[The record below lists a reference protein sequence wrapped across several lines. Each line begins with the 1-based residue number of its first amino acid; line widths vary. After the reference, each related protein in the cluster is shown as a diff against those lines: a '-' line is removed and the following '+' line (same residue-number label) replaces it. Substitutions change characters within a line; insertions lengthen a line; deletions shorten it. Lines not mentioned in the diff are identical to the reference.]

1 MYLIDDMVEQNTI
14 DKEKTFFKVLMAIC
28 ICHLLNDSMQ
38 SILPAVFPMMKE
50 TFHLSFVQVGVISL
64 VIQLTSSLIQPW
76 VGLYADKHR
85 HSWQLSVAMVFSM
98 CGIIMLSVASAYWMI
113 LLAVGLMGVGSAVF
127 HPQAAQVAQAASGGR
142 KGLAQSVFQVGGNG
156 GYSLGPLIAAFVVL
170 PLGMQA
176 FGIIALIPF
185 VLAII
190 LYQIGKW
197 HVRQIGKVVKK
208 VRGRWTTVK
217 TYDKRHIC
225 FFIFVLFML
234 MFSKNFYSTSM
245 LNYFSFFLIDKFC
258 VSQQTAQYCL
268 FIYLAAQAVGTIL
281 GGMLGDKY
289 GRKWIIWFSILG
301 ATPFTISLPYI
312 PSFIGTVAMSIVIA
326 IIMASAFSAIL
337 VFASDLLPKNTGVVA
352 GIFYGLSFGIAGIGS
367 SFFGWLA
374 DQTSIHYVFEVST
387 LLPLLGIIV
396 VFLPKMRK
404 ETV

>member
-1 MYLIDDMVEQNTI
+1 MKANEINNDR
-14 DKEKTFFKVLMAIC
+14 EKTVFRVLLAIC

-38 SILPAVFPMMKE
+38 SILPAIFPMMKE
-50 TFHLSFVQVGVISL
+50 KFHLSFVQVGAISL

-76 VGLYADKHR
+76 VGLYADRHR

-98 CGIIMLSVASAYWMI
+98 CGVVLLSLATSYWMI
-113 LLAVGLMGVGSAVF
+113 LVAVALMGIGSAVF
-127 HPQAAQVAQAASGGR
+127 HPQAAQIAQSASGGR

-156 GYSLGPLIAAFVVL
+156 GYAIGPLLAAFIIL
-170 PLGMQA
+170 PVGMEA
-176 FGIIALIPF
+176 FGYIALIPF

-190 LYQIGKW
+190 LFYVGKW
-197 HVRQIGKVVKK
+197 HVKQMDKVAKK
-208 VRGRWTTVK
+208 VRGRWITVK
-217 TYDKRHIC
+217 TYSQRRIY

-245 LNYFSFFLIDKFC
+245 LSYFSFFLIDKFS

-268 FIYLAAQAVGTIL
+268 FVYLAAQAIGTIV

-289 GRKWIIWFSILG
+289 GRKWVIWFSILG
-301 ATPFTISLPYI
+301 VSPFTIALPYI
-312 PSFIGTVAMSIVIA
+312 PTFAGTVALSIVIA

-337 VFASDLLPKNTGVVA
+337 VFASDLMPKNTGVIA

-374 DQTSIHYVFEVST
+374 DQTSILFVFQVST
-387 LLPLLGIIV
+387 LLPLLGIIAI
-396 VFLPKMRK
+396 FLPKMKK
-404 ETV
+404 EVL

>member
-1 MYLIDDMVEQNTI
+1 MATQNNTI
-14 DKEKTFFKVLMAIC
+14 DQERTVFKVLMAIC

-38 SILPAVFPMMKE
+38 SILPAVFPMIKD
-50 TFHLSFVQVGVISL
+50 TFHLSFVQVGAISL

-98 CGIIMLSVASAYWMI
+98 CGVVMLALATSYWMI

-127 HPQAAQVAQAASGGR
+127 HPQAAQIAQAASGGR
-142 KGLAQSVFQVGGNG
+142 KGFAQSVFQVGGNG
-156 GYSLGPLIAAFVVL
+156 GYSIGPLLAAFIVL
-170 PLGMQA
+170 PIGMQA
-176 FGIIALIPF
+176 FGYIAIIPF
-185 VLAII
+185 ILAII

-197 HVRQIGKVVKK
+197 HMAQIGKVVKK

-217 TYDKRHIC
+217 TYSKRRIW

-245 LNYFSFFLIDKFC
+245 LNYFSFFLIDKFG
-258 VSQQTAQYCL
+258 VTQQTAQYCL
-268 FIYLAAQAVGTIL
+268 FIYLAAQAIGTIV

-301 ATPFTISLPYI
+301 VSPFTIALPYI
-312 PSFIGTVAMSIVIA
+312 DSFTGVVILSIVIA
-326 IIMASAFSAIL
+326 IIMASAFSSIL
-337 VFASDLLPKNTGVVA
+337 VFASDLMPNNTGVIA
-352 GIFYGLSFGIAGIGS
+352 GIFYGLSFGVAGIGS

-374 DQTSIHYVFEVST
+374 DQTSIHFVFEVST
-387 LLPLLGIIV
+387 LLPLLGIIA
-396 VFLPKMRK
+396 VFLPKMKK
-404 ETV
+404 EVV